1 MEETFLGACAPKMS
15 QNVQIQKLFFV
26 NVLGVKKYHVVNLAN
41 VKHIFVNLFGTMDK
55 LQINVKIIEGLG
67 LTVRS
72 LIEKPSLYF

>member
-1 MEETFLGACAPKMS
+1 MS
-15 QNVQIQKLFFV
+15 QNVQIQKLFLAL
-26 NVLGVKKYHVVNLAN
+26 NVLGVKKYHVVNFAN
-41 VKHIFVNLFGTMDK
+41 VEHIFVNLSWTMDK